1 MAQKLKLMGREKR
14 NFKKKAITKRKNKRA
29 RKITVEDVGW
39 SRKKKIKTATVNRIE
54 KRQNEEEKKKKK
66 KISE

>member
-14 NFKKKAITKRKNKRA
+14 NFKKSDKKRKNKRA
-29 RKITVEDVGW
+29 RKITVENIGW